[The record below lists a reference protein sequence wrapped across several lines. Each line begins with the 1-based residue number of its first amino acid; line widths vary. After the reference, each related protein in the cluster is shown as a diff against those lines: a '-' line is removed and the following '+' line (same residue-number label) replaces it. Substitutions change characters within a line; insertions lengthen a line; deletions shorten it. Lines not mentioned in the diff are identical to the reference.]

1 MLSTLCCRPYLVRFT
16 PFLKE
21 NFVNFQKNYI
31 ITKLKLYLIYNLNS
45 IISLMKVIDRINEI
59 LKEKNISKKELARR
73 LIDLDMKAAKTGEV
87 PSVSSIYAYLNG
99 NIELKADFIPFI
111 AEALGVFEQEL
122 FSPSSQNA
130 QKIIEKLY
138 KRQLNLHRYYN
149 ILENLEHLTPKTL
162 EILEKIANENK
173 SKLKEFNEF
182 SRR

>member
-1 MLSTLCCRPYLVRFT
+1 
-16 PFLKE
+16 
-21 NFVNFQKNYI
+21 
-31 ITKLKLYLIYNLNS
+31 
-45 IISLMKVIDRINEI
+45 MKVIDRINEI

-130 QKIIEKLY
+130 QKIIEKFY

-173 SKLKEFNEF
+173 NKLKEFNEF
-182 SRR
+182 SHR